1 MQSNLPSSPS
11 SNERMLA
18 LAQALAE
25 TRDLWVQVSLCIKDM
40 LTEQESPQRDEV
52 MTEIQRYLTRLNESD
67 R

>member
-1 MQSNLPSSPS
+1 
-11 SNERMLA
+11 MLA

-25 TRDLWVQVSLCIKDM
+25 TRDMWVQMSLCMKDM

-52 MTEIQRYLTRLNESD
+52 MTEIQRYLARLNETE